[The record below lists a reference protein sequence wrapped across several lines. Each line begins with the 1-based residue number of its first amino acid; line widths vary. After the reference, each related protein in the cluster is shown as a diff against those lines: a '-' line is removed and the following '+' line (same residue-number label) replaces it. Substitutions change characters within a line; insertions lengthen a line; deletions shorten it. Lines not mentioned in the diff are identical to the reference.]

1 MPAWQAARAAG
12 IARVLRLPTTPACL
26 PACNLKQETM
36 ELVRTKGL
44 FSFYED
50 GHGECCRVR
59 KVRARRPLGR
69 GRERRVG
76 REGRGGLHT
85 RAAAHPCS
93 SLPVP
98 PTHPPTPTTPPAT
111 QVRPLRRQLT
121 GLKAWITGQ
130 RKDQSPGTRMAV
142 PAVQVGAGWVGGRCN
157 GGVAVGRRGVGGHF
171 APTHPHAPTPALTH
185 THAHAHALI
194 RQPTHTHNHTS
205 RSLSGG
211 SSV

>member
-36 ELVRTKGL
+36 ELV
-44 FSFYED
+44 
-50 GHGECCRVR
+50 
-59 KVRARRPLGR
+59 
-69 GRERRVG
+69 
-76 REGRGGLHT
+76 HT

-93 SLPVP
+93 SRPVP